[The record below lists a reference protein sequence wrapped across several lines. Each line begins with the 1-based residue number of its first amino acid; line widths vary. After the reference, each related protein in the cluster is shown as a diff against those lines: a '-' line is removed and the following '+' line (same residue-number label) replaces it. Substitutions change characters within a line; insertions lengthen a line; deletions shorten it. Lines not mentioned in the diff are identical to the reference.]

1 MRHSAVSWFALLSAC
16 SLVLVAQEQP
26 RGIHPRS
33 TADEYATKAQANGQ
47 IYAASLVPADQVRHL
62 FAFDISKSYVVFE
75 VACYPGD
82 KPPLQIEADS
92 FVVKTGNKGDAV
104 HQADAGTVA
113 ADVQRQNIPRPASR
127 TSDVYTE
134 ANVGYES
141 GTDPYTGR
149 RVHGVTTGGGVGV
162 GSGQPDGGAPRYPT
176 PGGTPQDREL
186 LQTQLQQR
194 ALPGGA
200 FDHPVAG
207 YLYFLRSSIK
217 KDARGAY
224 ALEYSTDSSQTV
236 HLTIT
241 TSKK

>member
-1 MRHSAVSWFALLSAC
+1 
-16 SLVLVAQEQP
+16 
-26 RGIHPRS
+26 
-33 TADEYATKAQANGQ
+33 
-47 IYAASLVPADQVRHL
+47 
-62 FAFDISKSYVVFE
+62 VFE
-75 VACYPGD
+75 VASYPGD

-92 FVVKTGNKGDAV
+92 FVVKTGSKGDAV

-113 ADVQRQNIPRPASR
+113 ADVQRQNIPRPSSR

-149 RVHGVTTGGGVGV
+149 HVHGVTTGGGVGV
-162 GSGQPDGGAPRYPT
+162 ASSRPADGGASRYPT

-186 LQTQLQQR
+186 LQSQLQQR
-194 ALPGGA
+194 ALPGGT

-217 KDARGAY
+217 KDAKGAY
-224 ALEYSTDSSQTV
+224 ALEYSTDSTQPV
-236 HLTIT
+236 HLTVP
-241 TSKK
+241 SKP